1 MEVMKRKKWAI
12 LLASGF
18 CLLSMISL
26 SFAKEPGRTLEDL
39 PSESLIKQSKFADDD
54 NLKRLFLYPETDF
67 NEKEALEIMD
77 SVQSLP
83 VGLLEKTVEK
93 GVRIWLF
100 EGKLTDNPS
109 AAHLKGK
116 VPRGYVNPEHTWD
129 DVPGM
134 GGTRTVF
141 VKIGASNRG
150 NGHNSINLEL
160 HELAHSLD
168 RIVYG
173 GIREKPEFRAIWKQ
187 EVGNLFPGQAYFI
200 EYPEEYFAEC
210 FALFYVSKEQNT
222 LLKRFAPRT
231 YQYIKTLD

>member
-1 MEVMKRKKWAI
+1 MKRKKWAI
-12 LLASGF
+12 ILVSGF

-26 SFAKEPGRTLEDL
+26 SLAKETGRTLEDL
-39 PSESLIKQSKFADDD
+39 PSGSLIKQSDFADDD
-54 NLKRLFLYPETDF
+54 SLKRLFLYPETDF
-67 NEKEALEIMD
+67 NEKEALETMD

-83 VGLLEKTVEK
+83 ISLLEKTVEK
-93 GVRIWLF
+93 GVRIRLF

-134 GGTRTVF
+134 GGSRIVL
-141 VKIGASNRG
+141 VKIGANSRG
-150 NGHNSINLEL
+150 NGHNSVNLEL

-168 RIVYG
+168 KVVYG
-173 GIREKPEFRAIWKQ
+173 GIREKPDFQAIWKQ
-187 EVGNLFPGQAYFI
+187 EVENVFPGQAYFV

-210 FALFYVSKEQNT
+210 FALFYVSKEQNI

-231 YQYIKTLD
+231 YQYIKALD